1 MTLLSENDFA
11 GLVDEVQDRI
21 YQQMESAWK
30 NHQLDDYLRQIGLG
44 DLAIRQ
50 SANDWDDSLS
60 YGKIIVF
67 GEAAAKEND
76 IVKSITSQGIS
87 QDRVELHLGYDKL
100 KRYRFGD
107 LQYNSAYR
115 LILVGPLPHSTN
127 GKDGY
132 SSVIAKME
140 QEEGFT
146 KLVRLL
152 SNGKLKITK
161 TNIKEA
167 VQREIES
174 GYLSAG

>member
-21 YQQMESAWK
+21 YQQMEFAWK

-50 SANDWDDSLS
+50 PASDWDDSLS
-60 YGKIIVF
+60 HGKIIVF
-67 GEAAAKEND
+67 GEAAAREND
-76 IVKSITSQGIS
+76 IVKSITSQGVS
-87 QDRVELHLGYDKL
+87 KDRVELHLGYDEF

-115 LILVGPLPHSTN
+115 LILAGPLPHSTN
-127 GKDGY
+127 DKGGY
-132 SSVIAKME
+132 SSVIARME

-146 KLVRLL
+146 KLVKLS
-152 SNGKLKITK
+152 SNGRLKITK

-174 GYLSAG
+174 GYLAVG